1 MANLVLPSK
10 YAEAIFLIAREK
22 NILDKIREELNAVK
36 DVLNR
41 NILLKNIIFH
51 PGISKDEKKNIFT
64 NLFSGKI
71 SELVINFLKLLI
83 DKKRERLIDD
93 IVNIYSEKVDEYK
106 GIKKIIVETAYPLED
121 VEKNKLLNKLKKLM
135 KSEVV
140 LQTMTNT
147 EMLGGIIIRDK
158 LHLIDASINQFLNS
172 MKNRLIELRVDGLK
186 KKSDTKKVLKNIKK
200 KKSKKI
206 KKKQKRNNLI

>member
-10 YAEAIFLIAREK
+10 YAEAIFLIAKEK
-22 NILDKIREELNAVK
+22 NILDKVREELNAVK
-36 DVLNR
+36 DVLNK

-51 PGISKDEKKNIFT
+51 PGISKDEKKKIF
-64 NLFSGKI
+64 NDLFLGNI

-106 GIKKIIVETAYPLED
+106 GIKKVMVETVYPLED

-135 KSEVV
+135 KSDVILE
-140 LQTMTNT
+140 TMTNT

-172 MKNRLIELRVDGLK
+172 MKNRLIELRIGGLK
-186 KKSDTKKVLKNIKK
+186 KKPETKRVLKNIKK
-200 KKSKKI
+200 KKSKKAKKT
-206 KKKQKRNNLI
+206 KKK